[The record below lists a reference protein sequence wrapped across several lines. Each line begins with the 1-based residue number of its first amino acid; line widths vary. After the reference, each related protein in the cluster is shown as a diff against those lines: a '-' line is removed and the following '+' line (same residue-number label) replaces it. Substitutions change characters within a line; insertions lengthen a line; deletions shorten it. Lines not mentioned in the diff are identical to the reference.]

1 MKFLLSLISRIVGS
15 GLVVAAA
22 TPVAQE
28 VYLKS
33 SNCGVA
39 DAFGSA
45 VAISGDT
52 MVVGAPNECSNA
64 TGVNGNQTSESA
76 LRAGAAYVFVRSWNT
91 WTQQAYLKA
100 SDTATY
106 AEFGGAV
113 AVDGDRVVIGAPQ
126 ADGYRGAVHVFSRNV
141 AAWTHQA
148 RLTASNTAPDARFG
162 SAVAVSGG
170 TIAVGARGESSGVI
184 GNPSNTA
191 APDAGAAY
199 VFQLAGLLW
208 TQQAYPKASNP
219 GGGDAFGKSLSL
231 DGDTLVVGAAGEDG
245 SATGVDGNQAGNSAS
260 GAGAAYVFSRSV
272 GQWWQIGYLKASN
285 TEAGDAFGGVVAVS
299 GSTVVAGAARES
311 GGARGVNGL
320 QNGNGALNSG
330 GGLWLCHPAARC
342 TVDRGGA
349 IRGGATSRRFRVGDD
364 GPFGDG
370 DGDVEKPHCP
380 KYRERSAGRLGTRR
394 DGGGRR
400 KLHLQCGNAATKR
413 AAGGLVGREH
423 PVPRGDR
430 RELQRDGPAPEQRRG

>member
-126 ADGYRGAVHVFSRNV
+126 ADGYRGAVH
-141 AAWTHQA
+141 
-148 RLTASNTAPDARFG
+148 PE
-162 SAVAVSGG
+162 
-170 TIAVGARGESSGVI
+170 I
-184 GNPSNTA
+184 
-191 APDAGAAY
+191 
-199 VFQLAGLLW
+199 
-208 TQQAYPKASNP
+208 
-219 GGGDAFGKSLSL
+219 
-231 DGDTLVVGAAGEDG
+231 
-245 SATGVDGNQAGNSAS
+245 
-260 GAGAAYVFSRSV
+260 RS
-272 GQWWQIGYLKASN
+272 
-285 TEAGDAFGGVVAVS
+285 
-299 GSTVVAGAARES
+299 
-311 GGARGVNGL
+311 
-320 QNGNGALNSG
+320 
-330 GGLWLCHPAARC
+330 
-342 TVDRGGA
+342 
-349 IRGGATSRRFRVGDD
+349 
-364 GPFGDG
+364 
-370 DGDVEKPHCP
+370 
-380 KYRERSAGRLGTRR
+380 
-394 DGGGRR
+394 
-400 KLHLQCGNAATKR
+400 
-413 AAGGLVGREH
+413 
-423 PVPRGDR
+423 
-430 RELQRDGPAPEQRRG
+430 